1 MTRTFDRL
9 LDLRHGERGR
19 ALLLFLYLFLV
30 LSTYVGGKATRDALF
45 LAHYKAGQLPYADIA
60 VALLVGVLISLYIRV
75 RRQLNLLSL
84 LVGSLLFFSSN
95 ALFLWW
101 LGQRYDYPW
110 VAVVTYIWVGMFG
123 VIAPA
128 QVWTLA
134 NYVLTL
140 REAKRLFGV
149 IGSGAILG
157 WVVGGLMTST
167 TARRFGAGYTLLAM
181 AAALALC
188 AILVAA
194 IWRRRPATLAE
205 FDETPLRSNHEAPR
219 SLSDSLRL
227 VTASPYLRAIAL
239 VIGLSSLV
247 TGVAAWQFKAIA
259 KDWYP
264 NTNDLAWF
272 FGSFNFYAGLLA
284 LVTQLLLTSRVLRKF
299 GVGVALFI
307 VPISMTLGSIGLI
320 VFSGALA
327 AVVVLKGSDQILRYS
342 IDKSTVELLFLPVP
356 PTQTFHAKLF
366 IDGIVW
372 RIGDG
377 LASVAILVS
386 VTAIGM
392 TVVGITWIN
401 LVLLACWMVAAFFAY
416 RQYVANLTET
426 IHQHRLDAERA
437 SAPVLERSMT
447 ELIASKLSA
456 DDLQDV
462 LYGMGLLEVS
472 QQRTTHPAIRALLR
486 HPSPDVRARA
496 VGILSEARD
505 TTVLPLVEDL
515 LRDPDMRV
523 RTEALLYLTHHAHI
537 DPLARIEQLGDF
549 QDFSIRSAMV
559 AFLAWPGE
567 TQNLEAASIL
577 LDQMVTE
584 RGPDG
589 ARTRLESARLLGSL
603 PVHFDT
609 HLRTLL
615 DDPDPE
621 VIRHAI
627 RAVGRQSQRGFME
640 RVIERLGDPA
650 VGKDAAD
657 VMAHC
662 GDRVVGTL
670 RDHLVDTEVPI
681 ERRREIPEVLL
692 RIGTPAAQHALVENL
707 ICSDTILR
715 FRIISALNKLRQTH
729 ADYDLDVQMVETG
742 LVAEIMGHYRSY
754 EILGT
759 LGRTANADDP
769 VTRGLR
775 ESMNQEL
782 ERIFRLLQLL
792 FPVHDI
798 HSAYVGLQSRNPLI
812 HDNALELLDNVL
824 RPQLRSLLVP
834 LLDSEVSVEERTELA
849 NRILGR
855 GLGGREEAIAALI
868 YSEDPWLKACAAYS
882 IGALGLKSL
891 EHELDRWL
899 NDADPLLRETA
910 RHSKAQLA

>member
-1 MTRTFDRL
+1 MARTLEHL
-9 LDLRHGERGR
+9 LALRRGERGR

-60 VALLVGVLISLYIRV
+60 VALLVGILIAVYMRV
-75 RRQLNLLSL
+75 RQQLNLLSL

-101 LGQRYDYPW
+101 LGHRYDYRW

-167 TARRFGAGYTLLAM
+167 TARRFGAENTLLAM
-181 AAALALC
+181 AVALALC
-188 AILVAA
+188 AVLVIA
-194 IWRRRPATLAE
+194 IWRRRPPALAK
-205 FDETPLRSNHEAPR
+205 FDQTPLGNNHEAPR
-219 SLSDSLRL
+219 NLSDSLRL
-227 VTASPYLRAIAL
+227 VTSSPYLRAVAL
-239 VIGLSSLV
+239 VIGFCSLV
-247 TGVAAWQFKAIA
+247 TGIAAWQFKAIA

-272 FGSFNFYAGLLA
+272 FGSFNFYAGLVA

-307 VPISMTLGSIGLI
+307 VPISLTMGSVGLI

-356 PTQTFHAKLF
+356 PAQTFHAKLF

-377 LASVAILVS
+377 LAGIVILVS
-386 VTAIGM
+386 VTALGM
-392 TVVGITWIN
+392 KAVGVTWVN
-401 LVLLACWMVAAFFAY
+401 LALMAGWMTAAYFAY
-416 RQYVANLTET
+416 RQYVVNLTET

-437 SAPVLERSMT
+437 SAPVLERSIN

-462 LYGMGLLEVS
+462 LYGMALLEVS
-472 QQRTTHPAIRALLR
+472 QQRTTHPAIRPLLR
-486 HPSPDVRARA
+486 HPSPEVRARA
-496 VGILSEARD
+496 VGILAEARD
-505 TTVLPLVEDL
+505 TTVLPLVEEL
-515 LRDPDMRV
+515 LRDTDMRV
-523 RTEALLYLTHHAHI
+523 RTEALLYLTHHTHI

-567 TQNLEAASIL
+567 TQNLEAASLL
-577 LDQMVTE
+577 LDAMVTE

-589 ARTRLESARLLGSL
+589 VRTRLEAARLLGSL
-603 PVHFDT
+603 PVHFEPQ
-609 HLRTLL
+609 LRTLL
-615 DDPDPE
+615 DDSDTE
-621 VIRHAI
+621 VVRHAV
-627 RAVGRQSQRGFME
+627 RAVGRQWKRGFIE
-640 RVIERLGDPA
+640 PVIERLGSPA
-650 VGKDAAD
+650 LAKDAAE
-657 VMAHC
+657 VLAHC

-670 RDHLVDTEVPI
+670 RDHLVDAEAPI
-681 ERRREIPEVLL
+681 EQRREIPGVLL
-692 RIGTPAAQHALVENL
+692 RIGTPTAQRALVENL
-707 ICSDTILR
+707 ICGDTILR
-715 FRIISALNKLRQTH
+715 FRIISALNKLRQAH
-729 ADYDLDVQMVETG
+729 PDYDLDVQMVETG

-759 LGRTANADDP
+759 LGHTANADDP

-775 ESMNQEL
+775 ESMSQEL

-792 FPVHDI
+792 FPGHDI
-798 HSAYVGLQSRNPLI
+798 HSAYVGIQSRNPLI

-824 RPQLRSLLVP
+824 RPQLRALLVP

-855 GLGGREEAIAALI
+855 GLGGPEEAIAALI

-891 EHELDRWL
+891 KHELDRWL
-899 NDADPLLRETA
+899 DDADPLLRETA
-910 RHSKAQLA
+910 RHSKEQLA

>member
-356 PTQTFHAKLF
+356 PAQTFHAKLF

-377 LASVAILVS
+377 LASIAILVS

-627 RAVGRQSQRGFME
+627 RAVGRQSQRGFLE

-792 FPVHDI
+792 FPVQDI

>member
-1 MTRTFDRL
+1 MTRLERL

-19 ALLLFLYLFLV
+19 ALLLFLYLFLII
-30 LSTYVGGKATRDALF
+30 STYVGGKATRDALF
-45 LAHYKAGQLPYADIA
+45 LAHYKAGQLPYADIS
-60 VALLVGVLISLYIRV
+60 VALLVGILISLYMRG
-75 RRQLNLLSL
+75 RQQLNLLNL

-95 ALFLWW
+95 ALILWW
-101 LGQRYDYPW
+101 LGQTRDAPW

-157 WVVGGLMTST
+157 WIVGGLMTST
-167 TARRFGAGYTLLAM
+167 TATRFGAEDTLLAM
-181 AAALALC
+181 AVALALC
-188 AILVAA
+188 AVLVVA
-194 IWRRRPATLAE
+194 IWRRRPATLTE
-205 FDETPLRSNHEAPR
+205 FELTPLGDNHEAPR
-219 SLSDSLRL
+219 NLSDSFRL
-227 VTASPYLRAIAL
+227 VTSSPYLRAIAL
-239 VIGLSSLV
+239 VIGLCSLA
-247 TGVAAWQFKAIA
+247 TGIAAWQFKAIA
-259 KDWYP
+259 KEWYP
-264 NTNDLAWF
+264 DTNTLAWF

-356 PTQTFHAKLF
+356 PGQTFHAKLF
-366 IDGIVW
+366 IDGVVW
-372 RIGDG
+372 RVGDG
-377 LASVAILVS
+377 LASVVILVS
-386 VTAIGM
+386 VTALGM
-392 TVVGITWIN
+392 GAVGVTWVN
-401 LVLLACWMVAAFFAY
+401 LVLLACWMTAAYIAY

-437 SAPVLERSMT
+437 SAPVLERSMS
-447 ELIASKLSA
+447 ELIDSKLSGN
-456 DDLQDV
+456 DSQDV
-462 LYGMGLLEVS
+462 LYAMGLLEVS
-472 QQRTTHPAIRALLR
+472 QQRTTHPAVRALLR
-486 HPSPDVRARA
+486 HPSAEVRARA
-496 VGILSEARD
+496 VAILSEARD
-505 TTVLPLVEDL
+505 TTVQPLMEEL

-567 TQNLEAASIL
+567 TQNLEAASLL
-577 LDQMVTE
+577 LDQMVAE
-584 RGPDG
+584 RGPG
-589 ARTRLESARLLGSL
+589 GVRTRLEAARLLGSL
-603 PVHFDT
+603 PVHFEPQ
-609 HLRTLL
+609 LRALV
-615 DDPDPE
+615 DDPETE
-621 VIRHAI
+621 VVRHAI
-627 RAVGRQSQRGFME
+627 RAVGRQCKRGFME
-640 RVIERLGDPA
+640 RVIERLGSPDLA
-650 VGKDAAD
+650 KDASD
-657 VMAHC
+657 VLAHC

-670 RDHLVDTEVPI
+670 RDHLVDMEVPI
-681 ERRREIPEVLL
+681 ELRREIPEVLL

-707 ICSDTILR
+707 ICGDTILR
-715 FRIISALNKLRQTH
+715 FRIISALNKLRQGH
-729 ADYDLDVQMVETG
+729 PDYDLDVQMVETG

-759 LGRTANADDP
+759 LGHAASADDP

-775 ESMNQEL
+775 ESMSQEL

-792 FPVHDI
+792 FPGHDI
-798 HSAYVGLQSRNPLI
+798 HSAYVGIQSRNPLI

-824 RPQLRSLLVP
+824 RPQLRALLVP
-834 LLDSEVSVEERTELA
+834 LLDSEVSVGERTELA

-882 IGALGLKSL
+882 IGALGLKAL
-891 EHELDRWL
+891 ERELDRWL
-899 NDADPLLRETA
+899 NDPDPLLRETA